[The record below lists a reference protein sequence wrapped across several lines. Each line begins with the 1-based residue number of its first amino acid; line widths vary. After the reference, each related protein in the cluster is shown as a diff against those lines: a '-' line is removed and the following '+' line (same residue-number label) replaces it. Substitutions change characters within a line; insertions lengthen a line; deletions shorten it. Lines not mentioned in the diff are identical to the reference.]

1 MKFRYKILLS
11 IWGVVLSLLVIT
23 FFIINYWTRSR
34 IEDAFSEELRSN
46 RSTLNGIVGLEAE
59 ILARGCQVIAESPRL
74 RAVVEL
80 QDSKTAFQLS
90 QELNQTTMSDLFVL
104 TDRTGKTLVELI
116 SGQKGEWIVAGQE
129 SIQRALKSISATDVW
144 ALGGKVFHVASVP
157 LVVDRDVVGTL
168 TLGFTITV
176 KELARLKQWTNK
188 SEILLAQHQ
197 KVVLSTLGLTEHQD
211 LMSALDDAR
220 ILNQR
225 QESDSI
231 GTVFKLRVADD
242 VYLGTV
248 FQLSVPNS
256 SAESIQYLIVKS
268 THREI
273 SRSLNPILGTFG
285 FISLVFLVLTT
296 LIGYAIAGGS
306 TKPINELVRGTTE
319 VAKGNYDFAIA
330 VSGKDEV
337 SFLAQRFGEMSKS
350 LKEKVDELGRLN
362 KDLVGRNRDLDV
374 TLQKLKEAQEELVK
388 SERLAA
394 TGKLTAQ
401 LAHEI
406 NNPVHN
412 IQSCL
417 KTSLGRLPKQI
428 QGRDLIEVAYEEVTR
443 MSKLTRQLLDFY
455 RTSFVPEEMQ
465 SVDLNHVLK
474 EIVSSFGAEFSDA
487 GIGVELNLQDPLP
500 PVRGSSD
507 KLKQVFLNIILNAKD
522 AMLEGGL
529 LKISSAEADGMV
541 QVAVSDTGVGIPKE
555 NISRI
560 FDAFFT
566 TKSKVSGVGL
576 GLSVSYGIISQH
588 RGSINVASSTG
599 KGSTFTI
606 SLPLQEITVNHD
618 NVSNS

>member
-1 MKFRYKILLS
+1 MKFRHKILLS

-80 QDSKTAFQLS
+80 QDPTTAYQLS
-90 QELNQTTMSDLFVL
+90 QELNQTTVSDLFVL
-104 TDRTGKTLVELI
+104 TDRTGKPLVELI
-116 SGQKGEWIVAGQE
+116 SGQKGEWNVANQA

-144 ALGGKVFHVASVP
+144 ALGGQVFHVASVS
-157 LVVDRDVVGTL
+157 LVVDRDIVGTL
-168 TLGFTITV
+168 TLGFAITV
-176 KELARLKQWTNK
+176 EELARLKQWTNK
-188 SEILLAQHQ
+188 SEILLAQHRN
-197 KVVLSTLGLTEHQD
+197 VVLSTLGANDHG
-211 LMSALDDAR
+211 ALFTALAGAG
-220 ILNQR
+220 ILNQT
-225 QESDSI
+225 QEGDST
-231 GTVFKLRVADD
+231 GAVFKLKVADD

-248 FQLSVPNS
+248 YQLSVPNF
-256 SAESIQYLIVKS
+256 SAEPIQYLIVKS
-268 THREI
+268 THGEI

-296 LIGYAIAGGS
+296 LIGYAIAGGI
-306 TKPINELVRGTTE
+306 TKPIHELVRGTTE
-319 VAKGNYDFAIA
+319 VAKGNYDFVIA
-330 VSGKDEV
+330 VGGKDEV
-337 SFLAQRFGEMSKS
+337 SFLAQRFGDMSKS
-350 LKEKVDELGRLN
+350 LKDKIDELGRLN
-362 KDLVGRNRDLDV
+362 QDLIGRNRDLDE

-417 KTSLGRLPKQI
+417 KTSLGRLPKDI
-428 QGRDLIEVAYEEVTR
+428 QGRDLIEVAYEEVSR

-455 RTSFVPEEMQ
+455 RTSFVPEEMRP
-465 SVDLNHVLK
+465 VDLNHVLK
-474 EIVSSFGAEFSDA
+474 ETVGGFGDELSATR
-487 GIGVELNLQDPLP
+487 INVELSLEDSLP
-500 PVRGSSD
+500 PVRGSAD
-507 KLKQVFLNIILNAKD
+507 KLKQVFLNMVLNAKD
-522 AMLEGGL
+522 AMPGGGL
-529 LKISSAEADGMV
+529 LRIVSEERGGMARV
-541 QVAVSDTGVGIPKE
+541 TVSDSGVGIPRE
-555 NISRI
+555 NIGKI

-588 RGSINVASSTG
+588 RGTIDVTSSAG
-599 KGSTFTI
+599 QGSTFTI
-606 SLPLQEITVNHD
+606 SLPLNNEEQVHTTA
-618 NVSNS
+618 

>member
-1 MKFRYKILLS
+1 
-11 IWGVVLSLLVIT
+11 
-23 FFIINYWTRSR
+23 
-34 IEDAFSEELRSN
+34 
-46 RSTLNGIVGLEAE
+46 
-59 ILARGCQVIAESPRL
+59 
-74 RAVVEL
+74 
-80 QDSKTAFQLS
+80 
-90 QELNQTTMSDLFVL
+90 
-104 TDRTGKTLVELI
+104 
-116 SGQKGEWIVAGQE
+116 
-129 SIQRALKSISATDVW
+129 
-144 ALGGKVFHVASVP
+144 
-157 LVVDRDVVGTL
+157 
-168 TLGFTITV
+168 
-176 KELARLKQWTNK
+176 
-188 SEILLAQHQ
+188 
-197 KVVLSTLGLTEHQD
+197 
-211 LMSALDDAR
+211 
-220 ILNQR
+220 
-225 QESDSI
+225 
-231 GTVFKLRVADD
+231 
-242 VYLGTV
+242 
-248 FQLSVPNS
+248 
-256 SAESIQYLIVKS
+256 
-268 THREI
+268 
-273 SRSLNPILGTFG
+273 
-285 FISLVFLVLTT
+285 
-296 LIGYAIAGGS
+296 
-306 TKPINELVRGTTE
+306 
-319 VAKGNYDFAIA
+319 
-330 VSGKDEV
+330 
-337 SFLAQRFGEMSKS
+337 MSKS

>member
-1 MKFRYKILLS
+1 MKFRHKILLS

-80 QDSKTAFQLS
+80 QDPKTAYQLS
-90 QELNQTTMSDLFVL
+90 QELNQTIVSDLFVL
-104 TDRTGKTLVELI
+104 TDRTGRPLVEII
-116 SGQKGEWIVAGQE
+116 SGQKGEWIVAGQQ
-129 SIQRALKSISATDVW
+129 SIQQALKSISATDVW
-144 ALGGKVFHVASVP
+144 ALGGKAFHVASVP
-157 LVVDRDVVGTL
+157 LVVDRDMVGTL
-168 TLGFTITV
+168 TLGFAITDE
-176 KELARLKQWTNK
+176 ELARLKQWTNK
-188 SEILLAQHQ
+188 TEILLAQHQ
-197 KVVLSTLGLTEHQD
+197 KVVLSTLGLKEQGD
-211 LMSALDDAR
+211 LIAALDAAG
-220 ILNQR
+220 ILNAR
-225 QESDSI
+225 HGVDSA
-231 GTVFKLRVADD
+231 GPVFKLKVADD

-248 FQLSVPNS
+248 YQLSAQNS
-256 SAESIQYLIVKS
+256 SAEPIQYLIMKS

-285 FISLVFLVLTT
+285 FISLLFLVLTT
-296 LIGYAIAGGS
+296 IIGYAIAGGI
-306 TKPINELVRGTTE
+306 TRPINKLVRGTTE
-319 VAKGNYDFAIA
+319 VAKGNYGFVIS
-330 VSGKDEV
+330 VSGKDEL
-337 SFLAQRFGEMSKS
+337 SFLAQRFGDMSKS
-350 LKEKVDELGRLN
+350 LKEKIDELGQLN
-362 KDLVGRNRDLDV
+362 QDLISRNRDLDE

-417 KTSLGRLPKQI
+417 KTSLGRLPKDI
-428 QGRDLIEVAYEEVTR
+428 QGRDLIEVAYEEVAR

-455 RTSFVPEEMQ
+455 RTSFVPEEMMA
-465 SVDLNHVLK
+465 VDLNRVVNETVRAFDTEL
-474 EIVSSFGAEFSDA
+474 SSA
-487 GIGVELNLQDPLP
+487 GISVELNLQEPLHP
-500 PVRGSSD
+500 IRGSSD

-522 AMLEGGL
+522 AMPDGGL
-529 LKISSAEADGMV
+529 LKISSSESDGMARV
-541 QVAVSDTGVGIPKE
+541 TISDNGVGIPKE
-555 NISRI
+555 HIGKL

-588 RGSINVASSTG
+588 RGTINVSSSAG
-599 KGSTFTI
+599 RGSTFTV
-606 SLPLQEITVNHD
+606 SLPLQNGDQTNMTA
-618 NVSNS
+618 

>member
-1 MKFRYKILLS
+1 MKFRHKILLS

-80 QDSKTAFQLS
+80 QDPTTAFQLS
-90 QELNQTTMSDLFVL
+90 QELNQTTVSDLFVL
-104 TDRTGKTLVELI
+104 TDRTGKSLVELI
-116 SGQKGEWIVAGQE
+116 SGQRGEGSVAGKE
-129 SIQRALKSISATDVW
+129 SIQQALRSISATDVW
-144 ALGGKVFHVASVP
+144 ELGGKVFHVASVP
-157 LVVDRDVVGTL
+157 LVVDRDVIGTL
-168 TLGFTITV
+168 TLGFAITAE
-176 KELARLKQWTNK
+176 ELARLKQWTNK
-188 SEILLAQHQ
+188 SEILLAQNQ
-197 KVVLSTLGLTEHQD
+197 KVVLSTLGVNDHGDLLT
-211 LMSALDDAR
+211 ALANASV
-220 ILNQR
+220 LNQT
-225 QESDSI
+225 QSGDSA
-231 GTVFKLRVADD
+231 GGVFKLKVSDD
-242 VYLGTV
+242 VFLGTMY
-248 FQLSVPNS
+248 QLSAPS
-256 SAESIQYLIVKS
+256 SSQEAIQYLIVKS

-296 LIGYAIAGGS
+296 LIGYAIAGGI

-319 VAKGNYDFAIA
+319 VAKGNYDFVIA

-337 SFLAQRFGEMSKS
+337 GFLAQRFGDMSKS
-350 LKEKVDELGRLN
+350 LKEKIDELGRLN
-362 KDLVGRNRDLDV
+362 QDLLGRNKALDE

-417 KTSLGRLPKQI
+417 KTSLGRLPKDI
-428 QGRDLIEVAYEEVTR
+428 QGRDLIEVAYEEIAR

-455 RTSFVPEEMQ
+455 RTSFVPEEMRR
-465 SVDLNHVLK
+465 VDLNNVVK
-474 EIVSSFGAEFSDA
+474 ETVSGFGAELSTA
-487 GIGVELNLQDPLP
+487 GITVELNLQDSLP
-500 PVRGSSD
+500 PIHGSAD
-507 KLKQVFLNIILNAKD
+507 KLKQVLLNIFLNAKD
-522 AMLEGGL
+522 AMPEGGF
-529 LKISSAEADGMV
+529 LKISSGESDGMV
-541 QVAVSDTGVGIPKE
+541 QVIVSDTGVGIPKE
-555 NISRI
+555 NIGKI

-588 RGSINVASSTG
+588 RGTINVTSSAG

-606 SLPLQEITVNHD
+606 SLPLYNGEQASTTT
-618 NVSNS
+618 

>member
-1 MKFRYKILLS
+1 MKFRHKILLS

-80 QDSKTAFQLS
+80 QDPTTAFQLS
-90 QELNQTTMSDLFVL
+90 QELNQTTVSDLFVL
-104 TDRTGKTLVELI
+104 TDRTGKPLVELI
-116 SGQKGEWIVAGQE
+116 SGQRGEGSVAGKE
-129 SIQRALKSISATDVW
+129 SIQQALRSISATDVW
-144 ALGGKVFHVASVP
+144 ELGGKVFHVASVP
-157 LVVDRDVVGTL
+157 LVVDRDVIGTL
-168 TLGFTITV
+168 TLGFAITAE
-176 KELARLKQWTNK
+176 ELARLKQWTNK
-188 SEILLAQHQ
+188 SEILLAQNQ
-197 KVVLSTLGLTEHQD
+197 KVVLSTLGVNDHGDLLT
-211 LMSALDDAR
+211 ALANASV
-220 ILNQR
+220 LNQT
-225 QESDSI
+225 QSGDSA
-231 GTVFKLRVADD
+231 GGVFKLKVSDD
-242 VYLGTV
+242 VFLGTMY
-248 FQLSVPNS
+248 QLSAPS
-256 SAESIQYLIVKS
+256 SSQEAIQYLIVKS

-296 LIGYAIAGGS
+296 LIGYAIAGGI

-319 VAKGNYDFAIA
+319 VAKGNYDFVIA

-337 SFLAQRFGEMSKS
+337 GFLAQRFGDMSKS
-350 LKEKVDELGRLN
+350 LKEKIDELGRLN
-362 KDLVGRNRDLDV
+362 QDLLGRNKALDE

-417 KTSLGRLPKQI
+417 KTSLGRLPKDI
-428 QGRDLIEVAYEEVTR
+428 QGRDLIEVAYEEIAR

-455 RTSFVPEEMQ
+455 RTSFVPEEMRR
-465 SVDLNHVLK
+465 VDLNHVVK
-474 EIVSSFGAEFSDA
+474 ETVSGFGAELSTA
-487 GIGVELNLQDPLP
+487 GITVELNLQDTLP
-500 PVRGSSD
+500 PIHGSAD
-507 KLKQVFLNIILNAKD
+507 KLKQVLLNIFLNAKD
-522 AMLEGGL
+522 AMPEGGL
-529 LKISSAEADGMV
+529 LKISSGESEGMV
-541 QVAVSDTGVGIPKE
+541 QVVVSDTGVGIPKE
-555 NISRI
+555 NIGKI

-588 RGSINVASSTG
+588 RGTINVTSSAG

-606 SLPLQEITVNHD
+606 SLPLHNGEQASTTT
-618 NVSNS
+618 

>member
-1 MKFRYKILLS
+1 MKFRHKILLS

-80 QDSKTAFQLS
+80 QDPKTAYQLS
-90 QELNQTTMSDLFVL
+90 QELNQTIVSDLFVL
-104 TDRTGKTLVELI
+104 TDRTGRPLVEII
-116 SGQKGEWIVAGQE
+116 SGQKGEWIVAGQQ
-129 SIQRALKSISATDVW
+129 SIQQALKSISATDVW
-144 ALGGKVFHVASVP
+144 ALGGKAFHVASVP
-157 LVVDRDVVGTL
+157 LVVDRDMVGTL
-168 TLGFTITV
+168 TLGFAITDE
-176 KELARLKQWTNK
+176 ELARLKQWTNK
-188 SEILLAQHQ
+188 TEIILAQHQ
-197 KVVLSTLGLTEHQD
+197 KVVLSTLGLKEQGD
-211 LMSALDDAR
+211 LIAALDAAG
-220 ILNQR
+220 ILNAR
-225 QESDSI
+225 HGVDSA
-231 GTVFKLRVADD
+231 GPVFKLKVADD

-248 FQLSVPNS
+248 YQLSAQNS
-256 SAESIQYLIVKS
+256 SAEPIQYLIMKS

-285 FISLVFLVLTT
+285 FISLLFLVLTT
-296 LIGYAIAGGS
+296 IIGYAIAGGI
-306 TKPINELVRGTTE
+306 TRPINKLVRGTTE
-319 VAKGNYDFAIA
+319 VAKGNYGFVIS
-330 VSGKDEV
+330 VSGKDEL
-337 SFLAQRFGEMSKS
+337 SFLAQRFGDMSKS
-350 LKEKVDELGRLN
+350 LKEKIDELGQLN
-362 KDLVGRNRDLDV
+362 QDLISRNRDLDE

-417 KTSLGRLPKQI
+417 KTSLGRLPKDI
-428 QGRDLIEVAYEEVTR
+428 QGRDLIEVAYEEVAR

-455 RTSFVPEEMQ
+455 RTSFVPEEMMA
-465 SVDLNHVLK
+465 VDLNRVVNETVRAFDTEL
-474 EIVSSFGAEFSDA
+474 SSA
-487 GIGVELNLQDPLP
+487 GISVELNLQEPLHP
-500 PVRGSSD
+500 IRGSSD

-522 AMLEGGL
+522 AMPDGGL
-529 LKISSAEADGMV
+529 LKISSSESDGMARV
-541 QVAVSDTGVGIPKE
+541 TISDNGVGIPKE
-555 NISRI
+555 HIGKL

-588 RGSINVASSTG
+588 RGTINVSSSAG
-599 KGSTFTI
+599 RGSTFTV
-606 SLPLQEITVNHD
+606 SLPLQNGDQTNMTA
-618 NVSNS
+618 

>member
-1 MKFRYKILLS
+1 MKFRHKILLS

-80 QDSKTAFQLS
+80 QDPKTAYQLS
-90 QELNQTTMSDLFVL
+90 QELNQTIVSDLFVL
-104 TDRTGKTLVELI
+104 TDRTGRPLVEII
-116 SGQKGEWIVAGQE
+116 SGQKGEWIVAGQQ
-129 SIQRALKSISATDVW
+129 SIQQALKSISATDVW
-144 ALGGKVFHVASVP
+144 ALGGKAFHVASVP
-157 LVVDRDVVGTL
+157 LVVDRDIVGTL
-168 TLGFTITV
+168 TLGFAITDE
-176 KELARLKQWTNK
+176 ELARLKQWTNK
-188 SEILLAQHQ
+188 TEILLAQHQ
-197 KVVLSTLGLTEHQD
+197 KVVLSTLGLKEQGN
-211 LMSALDDAR
+211 LIAALEAAG
-220 ILNQR
+220 ILNER
-225 QESDSI
+225 HGADSA
-231 GTVFKLRVADD
+231 GAVFKLKVAED

-248 FQLSVPNS
+248 YQLSAQNS
-256 SAESIQYLIVKS
+256 SAEPIQYLIMKS

-285 FISLVFLVLTT
+285 FISLLFLVLTT
-296 LIGYAIAGGS
+296 IIGYAIAGGI
-306 TKPINELVRGTTE
+306 TRPINKLVRGTTE
-319 VAKGNYDFAIA
+319 VAKGNYGFVIS
-330 VSGKDEV
+330 VSGKDEL
-337 SFLAQRFGEMSKS
+337 SFLAERFGDMSKS
-350 LKEKVDELGRLN
+350 LKEKIDELGQLN
-362 KDLVGRNRDLDV
+362 QDLIGRNRDLDE

-417 KTSLGRLPKQI
+417 KTSLGRLPKDI
-428 QGRDLIEVAYEEVTR
+428 QGRDLIEVAYEEVAR

-455 RTSFVPEEMQ
+455 RTSFVPEETMAVDLNRVVNETVQ
-465 SVDLNHVLK
+465 AFDSELSGAGISVDLNLK
-474 EIVSSFGAEFSDA
+474 E
-487 GIGVELNLQDPLP
+487 PLHLIQ
-500 PVRGSSD
+500 GSSD

-522 AMLEGGL
+522 AMPDGGL
-529 LKISSAEADGMV
+529 LKISSSESDGMARV
-541 QVAVSDTGVGIPKE
+541 TVSDNGVGIPKE
-555 NISRI
+555 NIGKL

-588 RGSINVASSTG
+588 RGTINVSSSAG
-599 KGSTFTI
+599 RGSTFTV
-606 SLPLQEITVNHD
+606 SLPLQNGDQTNMTA
-618 NVSNS
+618 

>member
-1 MKFRYKILLS
+1 MKFRHKILLS

-46 RSTLNGIVGLEAE
+46 RSMLNGIVGLEAE

-80 QDSKTAFQLS
+80 QDSTTAFQLS
-90 QELNQTTMSDLFVL
+90 QELNQTSVSDLFVL
-104 TDRTGKTLVELI
+104 TDRTGKPLVELI
-116 SGQKGEWIVAGQE
+116 SGQKGEWSVADQG

-144 ALGGKVFHVASVP
+144 ALGGQVFHVASVP

-168 TLGFTITV
+168 TLGFAITAE
-176 KELARLKQWTNK
+176 ELARLKQWTNK
-188 SEILLAQHQ
+188 SDILLAQHQ
-197 KVVLSTLGLTEHQD
+197 KVVLSTLGANGRGD
-211 LMSALDDAR
+211 LITALANAG
-220 ILNQR
+220 ILNQA
-225 QESDSI
+225 QGGDST
-231 GTVFKLRVADD
+231 GAVFKLKVADD

-248 FQLSVPNS
+248 YQLSVPNS
-256 SAESIQYLIVKS
+256 SAEPVQYLIVKS
-268 THREI
+268 THGEI
-273 SRSLNPILGTFG
+273 SRSLNPILGTYG

-296 LIGYAIAGGS
+296 LIGYAIAGGI
-306 TKPINELVRGTTE
+306 TKPIHELVRGTTE
-319 VAKGNYDFAIA
+319 VAKGNYDFVIA
-330 VSGKDEV
+330 VGGRDEV
-337 SFLAQRFGEMSKS
+337 SFLAQRFGDMSKS
-350 LKEKVDELGRLN
+350 LKDKIDELGRLN
-362 KDLVGRNRDLDV
+362 QDLVGRNRDLDE

-417 KTSLGRLPKQI
+417 KTSLGRLPKDI
-428 QGRDLIEVAYEEVTR
+428 QGRDLIEVAYEEIAR

-455 RTSFVPEEMQ
+455 RTSFVPEEMRRVNLNQ
-465 SVDLNHVLK
+465 VMKETVDG
-474 EIVSSFGAEFSDA
+474 FGAVLSTA
-487 GIGVELNLQDPLP
+487 GINVELNLQDSLP
-500 PVRGSSD
+500 PIRGSAD

-522 AMLEGGL
+522 AMPEGGL
-529 LKISSAEADGMV
+529 LRIVSEERGGMAKVTISDS
-541 QVAVSDTGVGIPKE
+541 GVGIPRE
-555 NISRI
+555 NIGKI

-588 RGSINVASSTG
+588 RGTIDVTSSAG
-599 KGSTFTI
+599 QGSMFTI
-606 SLPLQEITVNHD
+606 SLPLHNGEQVNTTA
-618 NVSNS
+618 

>member
-168 TLGFTITV
+168 TLGFAITGE
-176 KELARLKQWTNK
+176 ELARLKQWTNR

-197 KVVLSTLGLTEHQD
+197 KVVLSTLGLNEHVD
-211 LMSALDDAR
+211 LIAALDDEG
-220 ILNQR
+220 ILNQGHGT
-225 QESDSI
+225 DST
-231 GTVFKLRVADD
+231 GAVFKLKVADD
-242 VYLGTV
+242 VYLGAV
-248 FQLSVPNS
+248 YQLSVPNP
-256 SAESIQYLIVKS
+256 SAEPIQYLIVKS

-285 FISLVFLVLTT
+285 FISLVFLALTT
-296 LIGYAIAGGS
+296 LIGYAIAGGIS
-306 TKPINELVRGTTE
+306 KPINELVRGTTE
-319 VAKGNYDFAIA
+319 VSKGNYDYAIA

-337 SFLAQRFGEMSKS
+337 SFLAQRFGDMSKS
-350 LKEKVDELGRLN
+350 LKEKIDELGRLN
-362 KDLVGRNRDLDV
+362 QDLVGRNRDLDE

-417 KTSLGRLPKQI
+417 KTGLGRLPKDI
-428 QGRDLIEVAYEEVTR
+428 QGRDLIEVAYEEVAR

-455 RTSFVPEEMQ
+455 RTSFVPEEMHP
-465 SVDLNHVLK
+465 VDLNQVLTD
-474 EIVSSFGAEFSDA
+474 IVGAFGAELSTA
-487 GIGVELNLQDPLP
+487 GIEVELNLHDPLSP
-500 PVRGSSD
+500 IRGSSD

-522 AMLEGGL
+522 AMPEGGR
-529 LKISSAEADGMV
+529 LKISSEESDGMAKV
-541 QVAVSDTGVGIPKE
+541 SVSDTGVGIPKE

-576 GLSVSYGIISQH
+576 GLSVCYGIISQH
-588 RGSINVASSTG
+588 RGTINITSSAG
-599 KGSTFTI
+599 QGSAFTI
-606 SLPLQEITVNHD
+606 SLPLHNGEQASTTA
-618 NVSNS
+618 

>member
-1 MKFRYKILLS
+1 MKFRHKILLS

-80 QDSKTAFQLS
+80 QDPRTAYQLS
-90 QELNQTTMSDLFVL
+90 LELNQTSVSDLFVL
-104 TDRTGKTLVELI
+104 TDRTGKPLVELL
-116 SGQKGEWIVAGQE
+116 SGQKGDLNVVGQQ
-129 SIQRALKSISATDVW
+129 SIQRALKSMSATDVW
-144 ALGGKVFHVASVP
+144 GLGDKVFHVASVP
-157 LVVDRDVVGTL
+157 LVVDRDVIGTL
-168 TLGFTITV
+168 TLGFEITGE
-176 KELARLKQWTNK
+176 ELARLKQWTNK
-188 SEILLAQHQ
+188 SEILLAQHR
-197 KVVLSTLGLTEHQD
+197 KVVLSTLGLSERTD
-211 LMSALDDAR
+211 LISAVDGAG
-220 ILNQR
+220 ILNEEQGA
-225 QESDSI
+225 DST
-231 GTVFKLRVADD
+231 GTVFKMKVADD

-248 FQLSVPNS
+248 YQLSISNPS
-256 SAESIQYLIVKS
+256 SEPIRYLIVKS
-268 THREI
+268 THSEI

-285 FISLVFLVLTT
+285 FISLVFLALTT
-296 LIGYAIAGGS
+296 LIGYAIAGGI

-319 VAKGNYDFAIA
+319 VSKGNYDFVIA
-330 VSGKDEV
+330 VRGKDEV

-350 LKEKVDELGRLN
+350 LKEKIDELGRLN
-362 KDLVGRNRDLDV
+362 QDLVGRNQDLDE
-374 TLQKLKEAQEELVK
+374 TLQKLKEAQEDLVK

-417 KTSLGRLPKQI
+417 KTSLGRLPKDI
-428 QGRDLIEVAYEEVTR
+428 QGRDLIEVAYEEIAR

-455 RTSFVPEEMQ
+455 RTAFVPEEMQ
-465 SVDLNHVLK
+465 QVDVNHVLK
-474 EIVSSFGAEFSDA
+474 ETVAAFGAELTSV
-487 GIGVELNLQDPLP
+487 GIRVELNLQDPLHP
-500 PVRGSSD
+500 IRGSSD

-522 AMLEGGL
+522 AMPQGGL
-529 LKISSAEADGMV
+529 LKISSTESDDMV
-541 QVAVSDTGVGIPKE
+541 RVALSDTGVGIPKE
-555 NISRI
+555 NVGRI

-588 RGSINVASSTG
+588 RGTIHVTSSAG
-599 KGSTFTI
+599 QGSTFTI
-606 SLPLQEITVNHD
+606 SLPMQNGVLASTTA
-618 NVSNS
+618 